1 MEKGLGLVSWKA
13 LLNIT
18 LNSMAGVPFAANSD
32 CPVCFKPFDEPPVQ
46 TVVALACPKKHLID
60 RDCILR
66 WFRSTPIHNRKC
78 LICLVDAEP
87 MLVVRMSALDLLHD
101 SCLYD
106 YAGTARE
113 ILQQHANLA
122 NRPVCNPYTGKIDS
136 PFAVAVKSQ
145 SREVVF
151 ALIDHGLDV
160 HSPIEYGPEEGEYPL
175 HVAAARGDVALV
187 TKLLD
192 KGVDV
197 DCLTSSCPALQS
209 WLLKQFKAADYWPVY
224 DTPIGRAVK
233 YGHCTVVKQLLDAG
247 SLAPPFR
254 GKGREDTLLSLAVEY
269 DQAKVI
275 DFLLLFAQLKRP
287 LSFGLERHSYFN
299 CLLFALFEAA
309 ILGHTA
315 CVKALLGVCNTQSV
329 RSRFFLY
336 PLWYAIDHGQKE
348 VVEIM
353 LKAGFNNQIH
363 NYGQSLREYAVQ
375 CGNQEMV
382 KLIDEYGANYTV
394 SRKDKM
400 LAVLRWLML
409 GMPDGFAT
417 NHCPSRIERF
427 YDMLVWLLLEA

>member
-1 MEKGLGLVSWKA
+1 MIEVRTS
-13 LLNIT
+13 
-18 LNSMAGVPFAANSD
+18 VPD
-32 CPVCFKPFDEPPVQ
+32 
-46 TVVALACPKKHLID
+46 
-60 RDCILR
+60 ILY
-66 WFRSTPIHNRKC
+66 N
-78 LICLVDAEP
+78 
-87 MLVVRMSALDLLHD
+87 

-106 YAGTARE
+106 YASTAKE
-113 ILQQHANLA
+113 ILQQNATLA
-122 NRPVCNPYTGKIDS
+122 NRPVCDPYTGRIDS

-145 SREVVF
+145 SREVSL

-160 HSPIEYGPEEGEYPL
+160 HSPIKYGPEKGQYPL

-197 DCLTSSCPALQS
+197 DCLLNIGPALKC
-209 WLLKQFKAADYWPVY
+209 WLLRRLKAWPTH
-224 DTPIGRAVK
+224 DMPIGCAVK
-233 YGHCTVVKQLLDAG
+233 YGHCAVVKQLLDAG

-254 GKGREDTLLSLAVEY
+254 SEERENTLLSLAVEY

-287 LSFGLERHSYFN
+287 ILFGLDHQSYFN
-299 CLLFALFEAA
+299 CVFFALFEAA
-309 ILGHTA
+309 IHGHTA
-315 CVKALLGVCNTQSV
+315 CVEALLGVCNTHSV

-353 LKAGFNNQIH
+353 LKAGFKNQIH
-363 NYGQSLREYAVQ
+363 NYGQSLREYASQ
-375 CGNQEMV
+375 SGNKEIV
-382 KLIDEYGANYTV
+382 KLIDEYDANYTV

-400 LAVLRWLML
+400 LGVLRWLML
-409 GMPDGFAT
+409 RMPDGFAT

-427 YDMLVWLLLEA
+427 FDMLVWLLLEA

>member
-1 MEKGLGLVSWKA
+1 MV
-13 LLNIT
+13 
-18 LNSMAGVPFAANSD
+18 
-32 CPVCFKPFDEPPVQ
+32 
-46 TVVALACPKKHLID
+46 
-60 RDCILR
+60 
-66 WFRSTPIHNRKC
+66 
-78 LICLVDAEP
+78 
-87 MLVVRMSALDLLHD
+87 VVRMSALDLLYD

-106 YAGTARE
+106 YGGTAKE
-113 ILQQHANLA
+113 ILQQQANLA
-122 NRPVCNPYTGKIDS
+122 NLPVCDPYTGKIDS

-145 SREVVF
+145 SHEVAF

-160 HSPIEYGPEEGEYPL
+160 HSPLECGPEEGEYPL

-192 KGVDV
+192 KGVEV
-197 DCLTSSCPALQS
+197 DCLTNSCPALQC
-209 WLLKQFKAADYWPVY
+209 WRLKQFKATGCWPIY

-233 YGHCTVVKQLLDAG
+233 FGHCTVVKQLLDAG

-254 GKGREDTLLSLAVEY
+254 SKGREGTLLSLAVEY
-269 DQAKVI
+269 DQAKII

-287 LSFGLERHSYFN
+287 LSFGLDHHSYFK
-299 CLLFALFEAA
+299 CLFFALFEAA
-309 ILGHTA
+309 IFGHTA
-315 CVKALLGVCNTQSV
+315 CVKALLGVCNTQSI

-336 PLWYAIDHGQKE
+336 PLWYAIDRGQKE

-375 CGNQEMV
+375 CGNKEMV

-394 SRKDKM
+394 SRQDKM

-409 GMPDGFAT
+409 RMPDGFAI